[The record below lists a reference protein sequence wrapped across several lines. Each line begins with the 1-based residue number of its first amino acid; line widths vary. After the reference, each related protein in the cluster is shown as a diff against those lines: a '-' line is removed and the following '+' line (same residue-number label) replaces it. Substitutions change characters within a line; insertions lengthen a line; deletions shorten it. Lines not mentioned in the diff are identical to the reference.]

1 MKELLVATQNRG
13 KLTEIASILKGCV
26 ERLYSPSDFPNLPSV
41 FEDGETFEDNARK
54 KALCAALAT
63 GLPALADDSG
73 LVVDVL
79 GGRPGVYS
87 ARFAGDGSSDAQNN
101 EKLLQ
106 ELSSVP
112 AVKRTAAF
120 HCAVALCFPEGNCRI
135 FRGELKGVL
144 LDRPRGRGGFG
155 YDPLFVPSGHDKTL
169 AELDPDI
176 KNVISHRGK
185 ALESLRQYL
194 SRA

>member
-1 MKELLVATQNRG
+1 M
-13 KLTEIASILKGCV
+13 
-26 ERLYSPSDFPNLPSV
+26 
-41 FEDGETFEDNARK
+41 
-54 KALCAALAT
+54 
-63 GLPALADDSG
+63 
-73 LVVDVL
+73 
-79 GGRPGVYS
+79 
-87 ARFAGDGSSDAQNN
+87 
-101 EKLLQ
+101 
-106 ELSSVP
+106 
-112 AVKRTAAF
+112 
-120 HCAVALCFPEGNCRI
+120 
-135 FRGELKGVL
+135 L